1 MTVEVPMRFYS
12 FGFVVAA
19 LAVAVTF
26 VALQDQSRPE
36 PSVAEMKSSFSRFLS
51 KLEMKSISEAKF
63 RAFEK
68 HSCTWSGQLSGHICR
83 FTYSTDLAADQLS
96 VLPAHGTISGTF
108 FLDHDGRVMFETVI
122 G

>member
-1 MTVEVPMRFYS
+1 MIVEVPTRVNS
-12 FGFVVAA
+12 FGFVVAG
-19 LAVAVTF
+19 LAVAVMF
-26 VALQDQSRPE
+26 VALRDQSRPE
-36 PSVAEMKSSFSRFLS
+36 PSVAEMKSSFSQFLS

-68 HSCTWSGQLSGHICR
+68 HSCNRSDQLSGHICR

-96 VLPAHGTISGTF
+96 FLPTHGTVSGTF
-108 FLDHDGRVMFETVI
+108 FLDHDGHAMFETVI